1 MAASPA
7 IGPDSPISA
16 ESCLSISA
24 LERGYD
30 SAIHNMTALQE
41 LKSAEAAR
49 YRAEADS
56 FDAIV
61 GQLTADGHDAAT
73 IKARGMEL
81 AWPTRTNEA
90 ATAGEAMQEA
100 ARRCEEAAVAVGAAV
115 AALSAARRGLSR
127 HDLMREAVDSHEGPA
142 TRTAAYASD

>member
-73 IKARGMEL
+73 I
-81 AWPTRTNEA
+81 NEA

-127 HDLMREAVDSHEGPA
+127 HDLMREAVDSHEGSA